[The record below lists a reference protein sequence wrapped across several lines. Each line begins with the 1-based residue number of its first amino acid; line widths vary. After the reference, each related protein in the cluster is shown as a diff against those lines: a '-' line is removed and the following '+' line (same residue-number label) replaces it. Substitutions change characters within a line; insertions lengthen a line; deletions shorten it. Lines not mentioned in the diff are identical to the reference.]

1 MRRGRLVAL
10 APAVGVLLFAGALLL
25 GCNKLVPGGPQTQS
39 PNILDQVQSLDLL
52 PHSPQPQGSATDN
65 RSKDAHAAIY
75 PGTPATADRAD
86 PSPAVI
92 LEGAAQAT
100 GGDGYD
106 LNFESSPVTTVAK
119 VVLGDILG
127 AGYIIDPRVQ
137 GVVTLTSGRPVPK
150 SDILFVLESALRV
163 SNVALVH
170 DISGYRLVP
179 ASEAIGGGHVDV
191 EGQAQ
196 PGYGISVVP
205 LRFVSATTL
214 TKLLENFATK
224 QGTVRVDSAR
234 NILIIQGSGPERRSA
249 VETALTFDTDW
260 MRGQS
265 VGVFPVRNS
274 APEPI
279 IAEIEKIMD
288 TGEGGMS
295 QGLIKLQPIARQNAV
310 LVVTAKPTLL
320 KTVETWIRRLDN
332 SQVSN
337 TGVKV
342 YHVRYGE
349 ARHIAQILNEM
360 FSGGSSSTIDS
371 PSNEIAPG
379 GGVSLSSSSS
389 GLGSSGLGSS
399 GLGSSGGVPG
409 LSGSSS
415 TPGSSGAGSFSPNER
430 LTGGPANRGAG
441 LDNVSAAGSPAL
453 SDQHGAAANA
463 ILPGI
468 RITADVVNNTLLI
481 YASEE
486 NYHILEGALRQIDRP
501 VLQVAFDATIA
512 EVTLNDNLAY
522 GVQFFLKSNN
532 FGAPFDTGSVMNS
545 IGTSVLSRV
554 LPGFN
559 LLVGAEATPQVVI
572 NALHAIT
579 DVKILSNPSL
589 VVVDNG
595 VATLQV
601 GDQVPITTGT
611 ATVLSANNAV
621 VNTIN
626 YQNTGIILRV
636 VPRVSYNNNV
646 RLDIE
651 QEISQVSNTNTTGTL
666 TPTISE
672 RKVKSTLSVADG
684 QTVLLAGLTSEN
696 QNKTRSGIPGLD
708 QLPGYLGD
716 AFSNQNQTIQRT
728 ELIIFIRPQII
739 HDAVDAHLVA
749 EELRSKFKARIGA
762 VNPKGTS
769 QFVPPIIDR

>member
-1 MRRGRLVAL
+1 M
-10 APAVGVLLFAGALLL
+10 FAGGLLL
-25 GCNKLVPGGPQTQS
+25 ACNKLVPGGPETRS

-75 PGTPATADRAD
+75 PGTPATADHAV
-86 PSPAVI
+86 PSPAVT
-92 LEGAAQAT
+92 LDGAAQASS
-100 GGDGYD
+100 GDGYD
-106 LNFESSPVTTVAK
+106 LNFESSPVATVAK

-137 GVVTLTSGRPVPK
+137 GVVTLTSGRPIPK

-170 DISGYRLVP
+170 DSSGYRLVP
-179 ASEAIGGGHVDV
+179 ANEAIGSGRVDLV
-191 EGQAQ
+191 TAEGQGQA
-196 PGYGISVVP
+196 GYGVSVVP
-205 LRFVSATTL
+205 LRFVSAPTL
-214 TKLLENFATK
+214 TKLLENFAIK
-224 QGTVRVDSAR
+224 QGAVRVDSAR

-265 VGVFPVRNS
+265 VGVFPVRHS

-288 TGEGGMS
+288 SGDGGMS
-295 QGLIKLQPIARQNAV
+295 QGLIKLQPIARQNAI
-310 LVVTAKPTLL
+310 LVVTGKPALL
-320 KTVETWIRRLDN
+320 KNAETWIRRLDN
-332 SQVSN
+332 SEVSN

-349 ARHIAQILNEM
+349 ARHIAQVLNEM
-360 FSGGSSSTIDS
+360 FGGGSSSTIDS

-379 GGVSLSSSSS
+379 GGMSISSSSS
-389 GLGSSGLGSS
+389 GPLGSSGLGSS
-399 GLGSSGGVPG
+399 GLPGSSGVPG
-409 LSGSSS
+409 LSG
-415 TPGSSGAGSFSPNER
+415 TPGLSGAGSFTPNER
-430 LTGGPANRGAG
+430 LTGGPAGRGTG
-441 LDNVSAAGSPAL
+441 LDNAAAAGSPAL
-453 SDQHGAAANA
+453 SEPHGGAAANA

-532 FGAPFDTGSVMNS
+532 FGAPLDTGSVMNS
-545 IGTSVLSRV
+545 VGTAVLSRV

-559 LLVGAEATPQVVI
+559 FLVGAEATPQLVI
-572 NALHAIT
+572 NALHGIT

-636 VPRVSYNNNV
+636 IPRVGYNNNV

-666 TPTISE
+666 TPTISQ

-684 QTVLLAGLTSEN
+684 QTVLLAGLISEN

-716 AFSNQNQTIQRT
+716 AFSNQSQTIQRT

-749 EELRSKFKARIGA
+749 EELRARFKARIGT
-762 VNPKGTS
+762 VTPKGTS